1 MKKKEKSI
9 PINKLP
15 SFLVKL
21 FVAFLLVI
29 ALISFL
35 NKMIEY
41 REIEAE
47 NKRLREIVENRS
59 IEIDE
64 LEYLLNSDI
73 NKEYKERMA
82 RFLGFCY
89 PDETVYYFE

>member
-47 NKRLREIVENRS
+47 NQRLREIVENRS

>member
-1 MKKKEKSI
+1 MEKNRKSI

-15 SFLVKL
+15 SYLIKL
-21 FVAFLLVI
+21 FVALLLVI

-47 NKRLREIVENRS
+47 NERLREIAENKS

-82 RFLGFCY
+82 NLLGFCY